1 MVMSQDLCDPAAG
14 GKASPALPRDRDTCR
29 ERVSDR
35 EKELAAEASGA
46 FTKGDYTGC
55 LNSLEKLEVR
65 ALWQSWMLR
74 MTCNWFMRDFWQ
86 SWIFWMTCNWC
97 TRDLWQSWILGMMC
111 KQ

>member
-1 MVMSQDLCDPAAG
+1 MVMSQEVPPSPAG
-14 GKASPALPRDRDTCR
+14 GKASPGLPRDRDSCR

-65 ALWQSWMLR
+65 RDLGQSWMLR
-74 MTCNWFMRDFWQ
+74 NVRRCCGPRTV
-86 SWIFWMTCNWC
+86 SWPT
-97 TRDLWQSWILGMMC
+97 TRSSRSVGPRLDSMWRSRR
-111 KQ
+111 